1 MPLRISLRAKL
12 AIVALLLLALPWAG
26 YRYVLEMERY
36 LLEGQREALVA
47 TARAVATALHERP
60 QLMLLEKPL
69 PAPRAAAP
77 KVPRPPDAAAAGENP
92 AAAAAPPD
100 DPLAQLPGETAAPA
114 EAPPEP
120 APGAD
125 MAERGAEVPAA
136 AAPGGAPPA
145 QAPPRPAPPAAP
157 PAASFPVAPSQPSI
171 LNAPPAGV
179 HAAPGGRGGMQEI
192 SAILRGLERSSG
204 RIWVVNREWRVV
216 AIAGKLQAEPGSGDD
231 DADAWWRPLIGWLI
245 KRPAEDFDDPINLDL
260 LANGREVSSALLGAP
275 ASRVRNTPD
284 GRAVVVSAA
293 HPVWAGDNV
302 VGAVVVEETTNPI
315 LSVRNRALERLLV
328 LTLTVF
334 ALAPLAILW
343 FAMRLSSRIRRL
355 RDEAESALDVRG
367 RISVEFATSRAGD
380 EIGDLSRSFSDLL
393 RKLSQHHNYVQ
404 SLAARLG
411 HELRTPVAVIRS
423 SLENLQL
430 QALPESSQV
439 YIERAEGGLTRLS
452 RILTRMGEATR
463 LEQSLQGTEQQP
475 YDLVAVVRE
484 CVSGY
489 AQAYSAQQF
498 ELDLPPQTLIVRGQ
512 PDLAAQLLDKLVSNA
527 MDFARPGTPVQIA
540 VTRGVYYAELRV
552 TNHGPPLPDALR
564 DRLFDSMVSV
574 RDGGAGGEPHL
585 GLGLYVARLIAEFHG
600 GSIRADN
607 LARGDGVVVTVGLRL
622 V

>member
-1 MPLRISLRAKL
+1 MPFRISLRAKL
-12 AIVALLLLALPWAG
+12 AFVALLLLALPWAG

-36 LLEGQREALVA
+36 LLEGQRQALVA
-47 TARAVATALHERP
+47 TARAVATALHERT

-69 PAPRAAAP
+69 PAAPAGAP
-77 KVPRPPDAAAAGENP
+77 KAPPEAAVVTLP
-92 AAAAAPPD
+92 DVAAAAPTS
-100 DPLAQLPGETAAPA
+100 ETPA
-114 EAPPEP
+114 APPEADVVPRETGEAAAQRDP
-120 APGAD
+120 AA
-125 MAERGAEVPAA
+125 AEAA
-136 AAPGGAPPA
+136 AAPVVATPPAVSAPPPL
-145 QAPPRPAPPAAP
+145 APRRPP
-157 PAASFPVAPSQPSI
+157 PAASFPVSEPAI
-171 LNAPPAGV
+171 LKAPPAAGT
-179 HAAPGGRGGMQEI
+179 HAGHAGRGSSQEI
-192 SAILRGLERSSG
+192 AAILRGLERSSG

-216 AIAGKLQAEPGSGDD
+216 AVAGKLQAEPNDD
-231 DADAWWRPLIGWLI
+231 DSDAWWRPLIGWLI

-260 LANGREVSSALLGAP
+260 LANGPEVSSALLGGP

-293 HPVWAGDNV
+293 HPIWAGDNV
-302 VGAVVVEETTNPI
+302 IGAVVVEETTNPI

-367 RISVEFATSRAGD
+367 RISAEFSTSRAGD

-393 RKLSQHHNYVQ
+393 RRLSQHHNYMQ
-404 SLAARLG
+404 SLASRLG

-430 QALPESSQV
+430 QSLPDASQV

-463 LEQSLQGTEQQP
+463 LEQSLQGTEQEP
-475 YDLVAVVRE
+475 YDLVAVVRD

-489 AQAYSAQQF
+489 AQAYAQQRF
-498 ELDLPPQTLIVRGQ
+498 DLQLPPQSLTVRGQ

-527 MDFARPGTPVQIA
+527 MDFARPGTAVQIA
-540 VTRGVYYAELRV
+540 VTRGVYFAELSV
-552 TNHGPPLPDALR
+552 TNYGPPLPDALR
-564 DRLFDSMVSV
+564 DRLFDSMVSL
-574 RDGGAGGEPHL
+574 RSGGSDGEPHL
-585 GLGLYVARLIAEFHG
+585 GLGLYIARLIAEFHDG
-600 GSIRADN
+600 AIRADS
-607 LARGDGVVVTVGLRL
+607 LPGGEGVAVTVGLRL
-622 V
+622 A